1 MRLPQSQSAGC
12 TTQQPCRLFHP
23 KVLSAERQGG
33 LFKKKERKKERKKIG
48 MKAKSRGAVAKG
60 YNIIII
66 IIVVKYLI
74 FVN

>member
-1 MRLPQSQSAGC
+1 M
-12 TTQQPCRLFHP
+12 
-23 KVLSAERQGG
+23 
-33 LFKKKERKKERKKIG
+33 FKKKERKKERKKIG